1 MEDHTLHQP
10 EPLMEVVKDGVVFKV
25 LKDQHLWSVA
35 MVLIVLRACRM
46 HTHDKDSQ

>member
-25 LKDQHLWSVA
+25 LKYQHLWPVA
-35 MVLIVLRACRM
+35 MILVVLRYGRACA
-46 HTHDKDSQ
+46 Q